1 MESISSL
8 LPYHPFKA
16 IYVLAASL
24 YTLLRLPLWLLFFL
38 PRSLRQHPSY
48 TFRQA
53 VTIRLAKAG
62 VYYLC
67 RIRSHP
73 AWTLAPGSEAH
84 RFTPISPS
92 TKPIYLGVLDDPEIK
107 PARIGG
113 TWYPTPYNHPA
124 EEKEEEKEKKQKQQ
138 ATIILHIHGGAF
150 VLAEGRDK
158 DFSYGAHLLTTHA
171 GPPPTEKKN
180 STFVFA
186 VQYRTASNPACRFPA
201 ALQDVVTA
209 YQHLLVDLHIPA
221 SSIVISGDS
230 AGGNLAIAFLRYIT
244 EEQPGVLP
252 KPAAALLWCAWVAPG
267 DAMQPRPCSGNPRYG
282 TDYMT
287 DVFTEWGVRAYAPSP
302 AVDPYGPYISPRDH
316 PFACPGVPMWVQ
328 FGSLEV
334 LAGEIVEFAE
344 GMRRIEGNEVELAET
359 EGAPH
364 DILQMGGP
372 LGFGDV
378 AEKMAREMGAWLRGK
393 LLLV

>member
-8 LPYHPFKA
+8 LSHHPFKA
-16 IYVLAASL
+16 TYVLAASL
-24 YTLLRLPLWLLFFL
+24 YTLLRLPLWLLLFL

-53 VTIRLAKAG
+53 ITVRLAKAG
-62 VYYLC
+62 VYYLS
-67 RIRSHP
+67 RIRSHTTS
-73 AWTLAPGSEAH
+73 TLAPGPEAH

-124 EEKEEEKEKKQKQQ
+124 EEKEQKQQ

-150 VLAEGRDK
+150 VLGEGRDK
-158 DFSYGAHLLTTHA
+158 DLSYGAHLLTTHA
-171 GPPPTEKKN
+171 GPPTTKKTN
-180 STFVFA
+180 NTFVFA

-209 YQHLLVDLHIPA
+209 YQHLSVDLHIPA
-221 SSIVISGDS
+221 SSIVLSGDS
-230 AGGNLAIAFLRYIT
+230 AGGNLAIAFLRYIS
-244 EEQPGVLP
+244 EHRGVLP
-252 KPAAALLWCAWVAPG
+252 KPAAALLWCPWVAPG
-267 DAMQPRPCSGNPRYG
+267 DAMRPRPCSGNPRYG

-287 DVFTEWGVRAYAPSP
+287 DAFAEWGVRAYAPSP
-302 AVDPYGPYISPRDH
+302 AVDPDAPYISPRDH

-334 LAGEIVEFAE
+334 LAGDIVKFAE
-344 GMRRIEGNEVELAET
+344 GMRRVEGNEVELVKT
-359 EGAPH
+359 EGVPH
-364 DILQMGGP
+364 DIFFMGGP
-372 LGFGDV
+372 WGFGDV
-378 AEKMAREMGAWLRGK
+378 TEKMAREMGAWLRGK